1 MAGNVSSGGG
11 EPVAY
16 VTNIPD
22 PSTLTTED
30 LINSVKAD
38 IRKISISEMV
48 EYRDCRRKWYL
59 HQKLGL
65 SKKDKT
71 GALALGTNVHFALQ
85 VYYTPG
91 GTKEAALA
99 AFNSIYEQLIN
110 DANEYEIESVLKDEK
125 MGRTMIEGYFEW
137 AEETGIDAHLEIIEA
152 EADIEYLME
161 VTGQKVL
168 LVGKR
173 DLIGR
178 NALTGTN
185 KLVDHKTCQSF
196 TDNMMDLNEQA
207 RMYLLLQR
215 LVGSTEVQEVLWNK
229 LRKVL
234 RTARANPPFYQRE
247 ELYISEEELRRFFI
261 RIRGII
267 RDILLTEAQLADGQ
281 DHYEYCYPRPSSDCT
296 WKCQY
301 RKVCPLL
308 DSDPVG
314 AQLMMQDMF
323 EVEDPYA
330 RYNDVR
336 GIQ

>member
-1 MAGNVSSGGG
+1 LSGTQRKRYGNVSNGGG
-11 EPVAY
+11 ELAGSV
-16 VTNIPD
+16 VSIPD
-22 PSTLTTED
+22 PST
-30 LINSVKAD
+30 
-38 IRKISISEMV
+38 RKISLSEMV

-59 HQKLGL
+59 HHKLGL

-71 GALALGTNVHFALQ
+71 GALALGTNVHTSLQ
-85 VYYTPG
+85 TYYTPG
-91 GTKEAALA
+91 GTRESALLD
-99 AFNSIYEQLIN
+99 FDTIYENLKN
-110 DANEYEIESVLKDEK
+110 EANEYEIEGVLKDEK
-125 MGRTMIEGYFEW
+125 LGRTMLEGYFDW
-137 AEETGIDAHLEIIEA
+137 AEETGVDAHLEIIEA
-152 EADIEYLME
+152 EAEIEYPME
-161 VTGQKVL
+161 ILGQPIL

-178 NALTGTN
+178 NALTGVN

-196 TDNMMDLNEQA
+196 NDNMMDLNEQA

-267 RDILLTEAQLADGQ
+267 RDMLMTEAQLADGQ
-281 DHYEYCYPRPSSDCT
+281 DPYEFCYPRPNNDCT
-296 WKCQY
+296 WKCQF
-301 RKVCPLL
+301 RKVCPLM

-314 AQLMMQDMF
+314 ATQMLSDMF
-323 EVEDPYA
+323 EVEDPYE
-330 RYNDVR
+330 RYNDVK
-336 GIQ
+336 GV